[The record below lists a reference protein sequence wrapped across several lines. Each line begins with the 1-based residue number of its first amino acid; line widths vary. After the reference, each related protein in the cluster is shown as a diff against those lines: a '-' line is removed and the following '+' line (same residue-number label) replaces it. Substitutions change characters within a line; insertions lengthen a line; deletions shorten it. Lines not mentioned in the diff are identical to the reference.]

1 MTMKQNTDRISIQVG
16 LSGYSFSIEAD
27 SQISSS
33 EWMSSDRVFTTPEFQ
48 KRYDEV
54 EIAVFTPKFAL
65 VPSQFYSTE
74 NKRSLLTDVTSVGDE
89 EPVDCVEIPQHNA
102 VLLYSNSIGET
113 LSKVLAETVLCT
125 DGTKAHPLPV
135 MYYMLRN
142 LDGLSEYNR
151 ILAAYKDEVLYL
163 VIAQGKTLLL
173 CNSFRAPDFTT
184 AQYFI
189 FLAMKKL
196 QLNPEMSTLTFMT
209 RLDEEQEM
217 SVYRYFRSVEYI

>member
-16 LSGYSFSIEAD
+16 LSGYSFKIEAD
-27 SQISSS
+27 SQVSSS

-48 KRYDEV
+48 KRYDDV
-54 EIAVFTPKFAL
+54 EIAVFTPKVAL
-65 VPSQFYSTE
+65 VPAQFCYPE
-74 NKRSLLTDVTSVGDE
+74 NRRSLLMDVTSVGEDD
-89 EPVDCVEIPQHNA
+89 PVESLEIPHLNA
-102 VLLYSNSIGET
+102 VLLYSNNIGET
-113 LSKVLAETVLCT
+113 LSKVLAETVLRT
-125 DGTKAHPLPV
+125 DGTKAQPLPV
-135 MYYMLRN
+135 MFYMLRN
-142 LDGLSEYNR
+142 LETLTEYNR
-151 ILAAYKDEVLYL
+151 ILAAYKDGVLYL

-209 RLDEEQEM
+209 HLDEEQEM
-217 SVYRYFRSVEYI
+217 SVYRYFRSVEHI